1 MLVHDLARAWA
12 KLPQVV
18 ASLLA
23 EVVSTRDVAA
33 VISRELDALTRHAA
47 VIAEARMRDTRQGDP
62 LCPYARPRRD
72 RGAGYGAE
80 NTMTLTGSNTQL
92 RPATVASALGET
104 IQLQVMSGCGQTG
117 HHKPEFGQMRPQGV
131 DDLGCAGISAH
142 RACDAASTASAVRPI
157 HSFPVYQHGPAG
169 TFAVLGVHPVVL
181 PAPVRQAVT

>member
-1 MLVHDLARAWA
+1 MRHLGVVDEAGSVIGALSARDLLRLRAGKALRSAMRSRRLKMVHDLARAWA

-33 VISRELDALTRHAA
+33 VISREPGALTRHAA

-80 NTMTLTGSNTQL
+80 NDLD
-92 RPATVASALGET
+92 AL
-104 IQLQVMSGCGQTG
+104 
-117 HHKPEFGQMRPQGV
+117 
-131 DDLGCAGISAH
+131 D
-142 RACDAASTASAVRPI
+142 
-157 HSFPVYQHGPAG
+157 
-169 TFAVLGVHPVVL
+169 
-181 PAPVRQAVT
+181 